1 MPGPGASPCVGG
13 TCRRRRA
20 GQAVESEQQQEQQGG
35 RTEQR
40 QEQATTCAS
49 VDEVWRDSD
58 DDAEG
63 GWALE

>member
-1 MPGPGASPCVGG
+1 M
-13 TCRRRRA
+13 
-20 GQAVESEQQQEQQGG
+20 ESEQQQEQQGG

-40 QEQATTCAS
+40 PEQAAAGAS
-49 VDEVWRDSD
+49 VDEVWRDSN